1 LRLSVTR
8 REHFS
13 AGHRLYNPEF
23 SDERNAEVFG
33 KCSNPSGHGHNYIV
47 EVTLEG
53 AVDPQTGFL
62 FDLKELSSII
72 HKRILD
78 DVDHRNLNEDVE
90 WLRGGNPTTENLASA
105 FWERLE
111 TQLPSGLLSRVRVI
125 ETDKNWVDC
134 TRD

>member
-1 LRLSVTR
+1 MRTLVTR

-13 AGHRLYNPEF
+13 AGHRLYNPGY

-33 KCSNPSGHGHNYIV
+33 KCANPSGHGHNYV
-47 EVTLEG
+47 LEVTLEG
-53 AVDPQTGFL
+53 SVDPETGFL
-62 FDLKELSSII
+62 FDLKELSHII
-72 HKRILD
+72 HKSILD
-78 DVDHRNLNEDVE
+78 EVDHRNLNEDVE
-90 WLRGGNPTTENLASA
+90 WLRGRNPTTETLAQA

-111 TQLPSGLLSRVRVI
+111 PQLPAGLLSRVRLI